1 MYNEQQKE
9 RFIETLN
16 NETTIRLYR
25 EWLFEKTEKFEIEQ
39 SKDVYDFQYEE
50 ILYMYK
56 IMDITSEATLRTIH
70 SMLIQYT
77 KWGVNEG
84 LTKTNQNEYMLI
96 ENDIVASCLNKASQ
110 ELKYISREDFLNDI
124 SQLINPRDQFM
135 LLALFEYGKSNRY
148 LDIALQRME
157 DIDFNNHIMKLNSGR
172 TVKISRQLENYAIR
186 ASEENAY
193 YIELNSTIRNYDVEF
208 MTKKL
213 FDNGTIIKSTTAD
226 FSSHAKYYRNV
237 YHQIAK
243 SLDRIGLGHC
253 SPGDIIDSGIVSYMK
268 EDMQQTCIT
277 DLQEYLLDANTRKR
291 IENQFGMPKIII
303 KRFVEK
309 YGGLF

>member
-56 IMDITSEATLRTIH
+56 IMNITSEATLRTIH

-77 KWGVNEG
+77 KWGINEG

-96 ENDIVASCLNKASQ
+96 ENNIVTLCLNKASQ

-172 TVKISRQLENYAIR
+172 TVKISRQLENYAVR
-186 ASEENAY
+186 ASEENAF
-193 YIELNSTIRNYDVEF
+193 YIELNSTTRNYDVEF

-226 FSSHAKYYRNV
+226 FSSHTKYYRNV

-253 SPGDIIDSGIVSYMK
+253 GPGDIIDSGIVSYMK
-268 EDMQQTCIT
+268 EDMQQIGVT
-277 DLQEYLLDANTRKR
+277 DLQEYLLDANARKR